1 MLPAAIENA
10 TGQTAA
16 TENGERSTVV
26 SIQPRPARTPRMLK
40 GFCYTPPVIGRIT
53 IGETV
58 EKDGKRIPRKSDEI
72 SITAQHK
79 KDGQWVDHPLDTALR
94 GGKANEKLRE
104 IPVRLLFDDPDLS
117 FRESYEAFIGS
128 RQACVGDGERAKRRG
143 ADGALEEVVCNG
155 PDSCAFAGEK
165 THRCKP
171 FARLN
176 VQIEGQDDPLST
188 FIFRTSGWNSIRTL
202 RSKLEYLYGA
212 FSGKVAGLPLRLV
225 MRGKSTQLS
234 FNTPFFYLDLLLRDQ
249 SPQGVAAALED
260 QKMWRAGLSFDFAG
274 LENAAR
280 LGLRNGSFEETQ
292 DDAPD
297 IEDWTIPSEGTGES
311 GSKSLDNVL
320 AKKDGGQCGE

>member
-1 MLPAAIENA
+1 MLPAVVKNT
-10 TGQTAA
+10 TGQAA
-16 TENGERSTVV
+16 AAEDGGLSSVV
-26 SIQPRPARTPRMLK
+26 SIHPRPARMPRMLK

-94 GGKANEKLRE
+94 GGKTNEKLRE

-117 FRESYEAFIGS
+117 FRESYEAFVGS
-128 RQACVGDGERAKRRG
+128 RQVCVGDGERAKRRG
-143 ADGALEEVVCNG
+143 VDGALEEVVCNG
-155 PDSCAFAGEK
+155 PDSCAFGSEK

-212 FSGKVAGLPLRLV
+212 FGALAGLPLKLV

-234 FNTPFFYLDLLLRDQ
+234 FNTPFFYLDLMLRD
-249 SPQGVAAALED
+249 STPKGVIDALDE
-260 QKMWRAGLSFDFAG
+260 QRMWRAGLQFDYAG

-280 LGLRNGSFEETQ
+280 QGLRNGAFEETQ

-297 IEDWTIPSEGTGES
+297 IEDWTIPAEGAARG
-311 GSKSLDNVL
+311 GNKSLDDVFTQGC
-320 AKKDGGQCGE
+320 GGEQQGE